1 MLQPLCVQC
10 FIIAARMDLGQFTD
24 PASKAVSPSV
34 PLGPSSRHR
43 ADGDRA
49 GGPFQGPQIHKPRAA
64 PSS

>member
-1 MLQPLCVQC
+1 MLQSLCVQC
-10 FIIAARMDLGQFTD
+10 FITVARMDSGQFTD

-43 ADGDRA
+43 ADGDR
-49 GGPFQGPQIHKPRAA
+49 GPQIHKPRAA